1 MTTQLDRRHDGTAA
15 DPASDQAGAA
25 RIAALEAE
33 VSTLREEVEQSRQI
47 LGSATE
53 YAVVVLNPEGRI
65 SSWNAGARNI
75 LGYAEAEILGH
86 SGELFFTPEDR
97 AEGAFVAE
105 LCRALDHGRATNE
118 RWHLRKDGSRFWAS
132 GAMMP
137 LLDDE
142 GRPHGFL
149 NILRDGTERRAE
161 VERRALIQAELAHR
175 VKNTLALAHAVAV
188 QTSRY
193 ADTPEAFQAAFGSRL
208 RALARSQDMLAQGG
222 WDGAPLREVIERAL
236 EPYEGPP
243 GRTCVNGLP
252 LRLASA
258 AVVKLSLAFHELA
271 SNAAK
276 YGALSVPEGGV
287 EVIWSMHRP
296 PSGKRVLEI
305 NWREHGG
312 PPVTPPKRQGFGSR
326 LLEKSLRHE
335 FGCTVTLSFA
345 PTGLECRICLPLTS
359 NVLGI

>member
-1 MTTQLDRRHDGTAA
+1 
-15 DPASDQAGAA
+15 
-25 RIAALEAE
+25 
-33 VSTLREEVEQSRQI
+33 VEQSRQI

-53 YAVVVLNPEGRI
+53 YAVLALDPEGRI
-65 SSWNAGARNI
+65 SSWNVGARNI
-75 LGYAEAEILGH
+75 FGYAEAEVLGH
-86 SGELFFTPEDR
+86 SGEIFFVPEDR

-105 LCRALDHGRATNE
+105 LCRALDEGRATNE

-132 GAMMP
+132 GLMMP
-137 LLDDE
+137 LVDD

-149 NILRDGTERRAE
+149 NILRDGTERQAE
-161 VERRALIQAELAHR
+161 VERRALVQAELAHR
-175 VKNTLALAHAVAV
+175 VKNALALAHAVAV
-188 QTSRY
+188 QTSRHT
-193 ADTPEAFQAAFGSRL
+193 DTPEAFQAAFGTRL
-208 RALARSQDMLAQGG
+208 RALARSHDMVAQGG
-222 WDGAPLREVIERAL
+222 WDGAPLREVIECAL
-236 EPYEGPP
+236 EPYKGPL
-243 GRTCVNGLP
+243 GRTSVNGLP
-252 LRLASA
+252 LRLESA
-258 AVVKLSLAFHELA
+258 AVVKLGLALHELA

-287 EVIWSMHRP
+287 EVTWSMHRP
-296 PSGKRVLEI
+296 PSGKRVLDI

-312 PPVTPPKRQGFGSR
+312 PMVTPPKRQGFGSR